1 LVHTLR
7 LAWTYAPPSG
17 KVQGQGGGWRDE
29 SISGCGLARDHTPR
43 PGLKQSLVA
52 AKGLHWEKAM
62 KELLRELK
70 IKIVEELQLKEVN
83 PDELADDTA
92 FFDGGLGLDSV
103 DLLVLV
109 ALVDRDY
116 GVEIFS
122 RELGEKVFITLSTL
136 AAYIA
141 EMKQRN

>member
-1 LVHTLR
+1 
-7 LAWTYAPPSG
+7 
-17 KVQGQGGGWRDE
+17 
-29 SISGCGLARDHTPR
+29 
-43 PGLKQSLVA
+43 
-52 AKGLHWEKAM
+52 M

-70 IKIVEELQLKEVN
+70 IKIVEELQLREVN
-83 PDELADDTA
+83 PDQLADDTP
-92 FFDGGLGLDSV
+92 FFDRGLGLDSV

-116 GVEIFS
+116 GVQIFS

-141 EMKQRN
+141 KMRKTK